1 MSSLI
6 RPRAIFF
13 LLAVVSVLGALFP
26 ELALLPLRST
36 VSHMRAPETASAITR
51 WLFVAGTLTFG
62 GVWIAWPRLRTW
74 IERSVTLVAELPR
87 STYWLIV
94 IALATVP
101 RLLVA
106 AAISYEP
113 VADAW
118 WYHDAATAL
127 ASGQGLAVDGASTA
141 YRPPGYP
148 FLLSLTYRLFG
159 PILALAWFWGAIA
172 TAVIIGT
179 IHMIANRLYGA
190 TVARLAA
197 LFAAMY
203 PALIL
208 MTGQALSDLPFVAG
222 LLLLVAFVLARTPF
236 RLVAAIG
243 IGVAIGLLTLTRGAA
258 LGLVAVVPLI
268 WYARRQDMVKAAIA
282 FFVIALAFA
291 ATIAP
296 WMARNHA
303 VFGYYTLGTNLGMNA
318 YVGNHRDAPGGAV
331 ADHWPSSPQMSSS
344 NEAEVDRELMRM
356 AIGFV
361 ASNPWQALA
370 ILPRK
375 LMHLYL
381 LETEATTSLFQGEH
395 PSAAWMK
402 YTLYGASQIVYVAFL
417 VLFCLRVLDLG
428 AHSRRPR
435 GAQWTGWLLIGY
447 FTLLCLVFHGEDR
460 YRLPIL
466 PWMLIE
472 GSVLLARASK
482 RDNTR

>member
-1 MSSLI
+1 MPPHSQGAS
-6 RPRAIFF
+6 AFE
-13 LLAVVSVLGALFP
+13 AVVRKVVRSITTLPNTQGWLRC
-26 ELALLPLRST
+26 LL
-36 VSHMRAPETASAITR
+36 V
-51 WLFVAGTLTFG
+51 F
-62 GVWIAWPRLRTW
+62 
-74 IERSVTLVAELPR
+74 LV
-87 STYWLIV
+87 YIV
-94 IALATVP
+94 IA
-101 RLLVA
+101 
-106 AAISYEP
+106 
-113 VADAW
+113 
-118 WYHDAATAL
+118 
-127 ASGQGLAVDGASTA
+127 
-141 YRPPGYP
+141 
-148 FLLSLTYRLFG
+148 
-159 PILALAWFWGAIA
+159 
-172 TAVIIGT
+172 
-179 IHMIANRLYGA
+179 
-190 TVARLAA
+190 
-197 LFAAMY
+197 
-203 PALIL
+203 
-208 MTGQALSDLPFVAG
+208 
-222 LLLLVAFVLARTPF
+222 FVLGLTTGTLRLQAYSEDPD
-236 RLVAAIG
+236 RLV
-243 IGVAIGLLTLTRGAA
+243 RF
-258 LGLVAVVPLI
+258 
-268 WYARRQDMVKAAIA
+268 AAIA

-331 ADHWPSSPQMSSS
+331 ADHWPSSPQLSSS